1 MTGSLACDDSIP
13 IGRPISNTRVYVLD
27 ASLAPVPTGVVGE
40 LYIAGAGLA
49 RGYLGHAGLTAERFV
64 ADPFGAAGTRMYR
77 SGDLARW
84 RADGVLEFVGRA
96 DAQVKVRG
104 FRIEPGEIEA
114 ALVGCAGVS
123 QAAVVAREDVPGHK
137 RLVGYVVAAAG
148 SAIDVGALRAHLAE
162 RLPDYMVPSALV
174 VLDRL
179 PLTPNGKLDRQ
190 ALPTPR
196 NDRANLS
203 GAYVAP
209 CDALEEVVAGVWR
222 DVLKLEQVG
231 VHDNFFE
238 LGGNSLSA
246 IHVISEIN
254 RRLRVSV
261 SVLELFKNP
270 TVAQMRRLIISQQ
283 PSIKRR
289 PTVVVL
295 QDGQSQLPVYFIYA
309 GTHELGLARLMGNNH
324 QVFGIDVPWP
334 LEWRRA
340 AAANRTSDFPS
351 MGQLVA
357 PYVSALS
364 SHAGSS
370 PCVLAGYSFAGLMA
384 FEAAHQFQRQGG
396 KVAMV
401 LLFDSSGKRP
411 NRLLTVWNKVR
422 RAWQTAN
429 VPPTCLHSRRMDYRY
444 RLTGLSRWF
453 WSRLQRRALS
463 FQSRRT
469 EPTQTHGPAR

>member
-1 MTGSLACDDSIP
+1 
-13 IGRPISNTRVYVLD
+13 
-27 ASLAPVPTGVVGE
+27 
-40 LYIAGAGLA
+40 
-49 RGYLGHAGLTAERFV
+49 
-64 ADPFGAAGTRMYR
+64 
-77 SGDLARW
+77 
-84 RADGVLEFVGRA
+84 
-96 DAQVKVRG
+96 
-104 FRIEPGEIEA
+104 
-114 ALVGCAGVS
+114 
-123 QAAVVAREDVPGHK
+123 
-137 RLVGYVVAAAG
+137 
-148 SAIDVGALRAHLAE
+148 
-162 RLPDYMVPSALV
+162 MVPSAFV
-174 VLDRL
+174 VLEAL

-190 ALPTPR
+190 ALPAPR
-196 NDRANLS
+196 YDANLA
-203 GAYVAP
+203 GTYVAP
-209 CDALEEVVAGVWR
+209 RDALEEIVAGVWR

-231 VHDNFFE
+231 AHANFFE

-283 PSIKRR
+283 PSNKRR

-309 GTHELGLARLMGNNH
+309 GTQELGLARLMGNNH

-351 MGQLVA
+351 MEQLVA
-357 PYVSALS
+357 RYVSALS

-370 PCVLAGYSFAGLMA
+370 PCVLAGWSFAGLMA

-429 VPPTCLHSRRMDYRY
+429 VPPTCLHSRLMDYRY
-444 RLTGLSRWF
+444 RLKGLSRWF

-463 FQSRRT
+463 FFNRAEPNPPKLTGLLDEQSSFLEWEVMERLYGEMAKFYRPRRLAGRGILFVQT
-469 EPTQTHGPAR
+469 LSKELKPLARPTALEVGKICSPKVWRSFQLLGITIR

>member
-1 MTGSLACDDSIP
+1 MTRNL
-13 IGRPISNTRVYVLD
+13 
-27 ASLAPVPTGVVGE
+27 
-40 LYIAGAGLA
+40 
-49 RGYLGHAGLTAERFV
+49 
-64 ADPFGAAGTRMYR
+64 AGT
-77 SGDLARW
+77 
-84 RADGVLEFVGRA
+84 
-96 DAQVKVRG
+96 
-104 FRIEPGEIEA
+104 
-114 ALVGCAGVS
+114 
-123 QAAVVAREDVPGHK
+123 
-137 RLVGYVVAAAG
+137 
-148 SAIDVGALRAHLAE
+148 
-162 RLPDYMVPSALV
+162 
-174 VLDRL
+174 
-179 PLTPNGKLDRQ
+179 
-190 ALPTPR
+190 
-196 NDRANLS
+196 
-203 GAYVAP
+203 YVAP
-209 CDALEEVVAGVWR
+209 RDALEEVVAGVWR

-261 SVLELFKNP
+261 SVLEFFKNP

-283 PSIKRR
+283 PSNKRR

-351 MGQLVA
+351 MEQLVA

-411 NRLLTVWNKVR
+411 KSAFDCMEQSSASLADSECATDLSTLT
-422 RAWQTAN
+422 
-429 VPPTCLHSRRMDYRY
+429 SD
-444 RLTGLSRWF
+444 GLSLSAERPV
-453 WSRLQRRALS
+453 ALVLVAPTTQGFVI

-469 EPTQTHGPAR
+469 EPTQTHGPARRAEFVSGVGSYGAIVWGDSEVLSATPPGWPGDSYSCRPYRRN